1 MGRLS
6 GGQDNMGTFIGRRFE
21 ELWWLGEY
29 ILIYAIRLHVILY
42 RGHKPVVQRRV
53 RVLCQ
58 GLRLGLR
65 SEHGGLD

>member
-1 MGRLS
+1 MRPGLLEV
-6 GGQDNMGTFIGRRFE
+6 QVA
-21 ELWWLGEY
+21 GEY
-29 ILIYAIRLHVILY
+29 ILIYAVRLHVILY

-58 GLRLGLR
+58 RLRLGLR